1 MRSCTWL
8 CKGFNVRSNLA
19 VITTMPFAEGR
30 TLDPPIKSNFS
41 LQAPRQTQSSL
52 QSLIKFLL
60 KRGVP
65 GELKTKSGLIFL
77 LRVLCISSN

>member
-1 MRSCTWL
+1 MRSSPRFQYAL
-8 CKGFNVRSNLA
+8 SNFNG
-19 VITTMPFAEGR
+19 VITTVPFAEAR
-30 TLDPPIKSNFS
+30 RLNPRPIKSNFS

-60 KRGVP
+60 KRGVA
-65 GELKTKSGLIFL
+65 GELKTKRGLIFL